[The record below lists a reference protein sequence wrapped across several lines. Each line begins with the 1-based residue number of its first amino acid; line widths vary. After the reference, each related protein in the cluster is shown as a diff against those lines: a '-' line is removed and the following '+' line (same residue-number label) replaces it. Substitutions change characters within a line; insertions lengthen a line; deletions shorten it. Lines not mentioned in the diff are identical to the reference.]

1 MNVDLM
7 NNMSNNEKTNK
18 TNPKLDVKATSY
30 CIKSQVI
37 GPSHELLNGGG
48 PTKCTILRRRCL
60 RPYKMIGWLGE
71 QKT

>member
-37 GPSHELLNGGG
+37 GPSHAIEWGRANQVHNIKKKLSKAIQND
-48 PTKCTILRRRCL
+48 R
-60 RPYKMIGWLGE
+60 MIG
-71 QKT
+71 